1 MTSEVLLLGNPL
13 LRETSSP
20 VTEFRSQETI
30 GQIVMLKQ
38 ALDEFRKE
46 NGFGR
51 GISAPQIG
59 ILKRIVALNLGQGS
73 FAIINPRIVDRS
85 KATFTMWDDCM
96 SFPHLLIRL
105 ERSLS
110 IDVVYEDE
118 RGIEH
123 EWKGVDQARSELL
136 QHEIDHLDGILAIDH
151 ALDVKSII
159 YRSEYE
165 RNREYYDRLVN
176 YSIEP
181 TISD

>member
-1 MTSEVLLLGNPL
+1 MTSEVLLIGNPL
-13 LRETSSP
+13 LRERSSP
-20 VTEFRSQETI
+20 VTDFQSQETI
-30 GQIVMLKQ
+30 KQFAMLKQ
-38 ALDEFRKE
+38 ALDEFRNEK
-46 NGFGR
+46 GFGR

-59 ILKRIVALNLGQGS
+59 ILKRIVALNLGQES
-73 FAIINPRIVDRS
+73 FIIVNPRITNRS
-85 KATFTMWDDCM
+85 KPVFTMWDDCM

-151 ALDVKSII
+151 ALDAKSII

-165 RNREYYDRLVN
+165 RNREYYDRLVD
-176 YSIEP
+176 YIIKP

>member
-13 LRETSSP
+13 LRGKSSP
-20 VTEFRSQETI
+20 VTDFRGQEML
-30 GQIVMLKQ
+30 GQFAMLKQ
-38 ALDEFRKE
+38 ALHEFRNE

-51 GISAPQIG
+51 GIAAPQIG
-59 ILKRIVALNLGQGS
+59 ILKRMVALNLGQGS
-73 FAIINPRIVDRS
+73 FIIVNPRITERNKS
-85 KATFTMWDDCM
+85 TFTMWDDCM

-110 IDVVYEDE
+110 IDIVYEDE

-123 EWKGVDQARSELL
+123 EWKGVDQAKSELL

-151 ALDVKSII
+151 ALDSRSII

-165 RNREYYDRLVN
+165 RNREYYDSLVN
-176 YSIEP
+176 YTIEP
-181 TISD
+181 TL

>member
-1 MTSEVLLLGNPL
+1 MITSEVLLLGNPL
-13 LRETSSP
+13 LREKSST
-20 VTEFRSQETI
+20 VTDFRSQETI

-73 FAIINPRIVDRS
+73 FVIANPRIVDRS
-85 KATFTMWDDCM
+85 RATFTMWDDCM

-110 IDVVYEDE
+110 VDVVYED
-118 RGIEH
+118 
-123 EWKGVDQARSELL
+123 
-136 QHEIDHLDGILAIDH
+136 
-151 ALDVKSII
+151 
-159 YRSEYE
+159 
-165 RNREYYDRLVN
+165 
-176 YSIEP
+176 
-181 TISD
+181 

>member
-13 LRETSSP
+13 LREKSSP
-20 VTEFRSQETI
+20 VTDFRSQETR
-30 GQIVMLKQ
+30 GQIAMLKQ
-38 ALDEFRKE
+38 VLDEFRNQ

-51 GISAPQIG
+51 GIAGPQIG

-73 FAIINPRIVDRS
+73 FVIINPKITCRS
-85 KATFTMWDDCM
+85 KCTFTMWDDCM

-105 ERSLS
+105 ERNLS
-110 IDVVYEDE
+110 IDIVYEDE

-151 ALDVKSII
+151 ALDAKSII

-165 RNREYYDRLVN
+165 RNREYYDRLVD
-176 YSIEP
+176 YIIKP

>member
-13 LRETSSP
+13 LREKSSP
-20 VTEFRSQETI
+20 VTNFRSQETL
-30 GQIVMLKQ
+30 GQFAMLKQ
-38 ALDEFRKE
+38 ALYEFRNE

-51 GISAPQIG
+51 GIAAPQIG
-59 ILKRIVALNLGQGS
+59 ILKRMVALNLGQGS
-73 FAIINPRIVDRS
+73 FIIVNPRITDRNKS
-85 KATFTMWDDCM
+85 TFTMWDDCM

-110 IDVVYEDE
+110 IDIVYEDE

-123 EWKGVDQARSELL
+123 EWKGVDQAKSELL

-151 ALDVKSII
+151 ALDAESII

-165 RNREYYDRLVN
+165 RNRECYDLLVD

-181 TISD
+181 TIRR